1 MLLDGEGFQA
11 SALDQW
17 GVPKLPHAWG
27 WQAVCSQRALEGPR
41 STGLWSEPCLLPLE
55 VSAHCLVWG
64 QCWASGFH
72 GPLSPA
78 LGDAT
83 EIQMNAEALLKQAI
97 TWSGDGCRAGP
108 AGGWPGVGREQR
120 G

>member
-1 MLLDGEGFQA
+1 M
-11 SALDQW
+11 
-17 GVPKLPHAWG
+17 
-27 WQAVCSQRALEGPR
+27 CSQRALEGPR